1 MIKPLKRLIKLTS
14 FLLLAITVSACSVF
28 SNSEEEEEEP
38 VELKLQ
44 IKASDNI
51 NPSSVSKGNP
61 VVVNLY
67 QLKGVEAFQSA
78 QILDLFEKDS
88 SILAE
93 TLVKKQILA
102 SVLPEE
108 KRTQTLAIAQGTKY
122 LAVFVQFSNY
132 SQAKARAWLEIKEI
146 DDIEQVNI
154 LIDSLTVNIE
164 PVIEESFWP

>member
-1 MIKPLKRLIKLTS
+1 MTDRLHS
-14 FLLLAITVSACSVF
+14 FLPCILLLLLTITFSACSVF
-28 SNSEEEEEEP
+28 SSEEKEYESI
-38 VELKLQ
+38 ELKLVL
-44 IKASDNI
+44 KASDNI
-51 NPSSVSKGNP
+51 NPSQLSTGNP

-67 QLKGVEAFQSA
+67 QLKNVDAFKSS
-78 QILDLFEKDS
+78 QILDLYEKDT
-88 SILAE
+88 SILAKD
-93 TLVKKQILA
+93 LVSKQILG
-102 SVLPEE
+102 SVLPQE
-108 KRTQTLAIAQGTKY
+108 KREVTLSIDQGTKF

>member
-1 MIKPLKRLIKLTS
+1 MTIS
-14 FLLLAITVSACSVF
+14 FSGCSVF
-28 SNSEEEEEEP
+28 SSEEEEEEP
-38 VELKLQ
+38 IALKLV

-51 NPSSVSKGNP
+51 NPSQVSVGNP

-67 QLKGVEAFQSA
+67 QLKSLDAFKSA
-78 QILDLFEKDS
+78 QILDLYEKDT
-88 SILAE
+88 SILAKD
-93 TLVKKQILA
+93 LMSKQILG
-102 SVLPEE
+102 SVLPKE
-108 KRTQTLAIAQGTKY
+108 KREIALSIDQGTKY

-146 DDIEQVNI
+146 DDIEQINI

>member
-1 MIKPLKRLIKLTS
+1 MTDRLNS
-14 FLLLAITVSACSVF
+14 FLPCILLLLTVTFSGCSVF
-28 SNSEEEEEEP
+28 SSEKEEEEP
-38 VELKLQ
+38 VVLKLVL
-44 IKASDNI
+44 KASDNI
-51 NPSSVSKGNP
+51 NPSQASTGNP

-67 QLKGVEAFQSA
+67 QLKNVDAFKSS
-78 QILDLFEKDS
+78 QILDLYEKDT
-88 SILAE
+88 SILAKD
-93 TLVKKQILA
+93 LVSKQILG
-102 SVLPEE
+102 SVLPKE
-108 KRTQTLAIAQGTKY
+108 KREITLSIDQGTNY